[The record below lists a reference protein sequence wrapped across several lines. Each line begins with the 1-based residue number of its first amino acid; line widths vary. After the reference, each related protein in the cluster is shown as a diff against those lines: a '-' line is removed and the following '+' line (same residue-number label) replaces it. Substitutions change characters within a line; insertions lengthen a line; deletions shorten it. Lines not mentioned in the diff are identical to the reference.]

1 MLIFTNDIV
10 DDLRELVYRF
20 FEEKLTVRFEFKVE
34 DTVLVIPLILQ
45 FWKVFIFHGKLKV
58 CKKRNYLFSMR
69 S

>member
-45 FWKVFIFHGKLKV
+45 F
-58 CKKRNYLFSMR
+58 
-69 S
+69 